1 MKKVI
6 CSLAFVFFICFS
18 AVAEIE
24 PLWGRCYSVV
34 GITENLR
41 LRSEG
46 NTSSSIVTTLQ
57 AGSLVRIVGFGDEET
72 IDGITDKWIKVETT
86 DCSKDRDGNDFQTVL
101 TGWCFG
107 GYTQE
112 IPYHALYDEEE
123 ARTFEEPV
131 KSSTGDYYL
140 TIWQT
145 GYYGCLWKKVVYFG
159 PAGQVTLDAVR
170 AGANGSTLYE
180 KPDENSAVVG
190 KLAPESFALIKEKG
204 ERISRSDFVVD
215 GVTYKYTWICRWVYV
230 EDLATDQSGWMYDL
244 TFDGK

>member
-24 PLWGRCYSVV
+24 PLRGRCYSVV
-34 GITENLR
+34 VITENLR

-57 AGSLVRIVGFGDEET
+57 AGSLVRIVGFGGEET
-72 IDGITDKWIKVETT
+72 IDGITDKWIQVETT

-112 IPYHALYDEEE
+112 ISFFPFDDEE
-123 ARTFEEPV
+123 ARTFEKPV

-140 TIWQT
+140 TIWHEGLG
-145 GYYGCLWKKVVYFG
+145 GYALWNKVVYFG
-159 PAGQVTLDAVR
+159 SAGQTTLDAVR